1 MGRTMVQHVRFKT
14 STFQNKNGKSP
25 KFAWS
30 ENGGYVSFYWNVTL
44 LSNTTLKLSYGT
56 EKKRR

>member
-1 MGRTMVQHVRFKT
+1 MVQHVRFKT
-14 STFQNKNGKSP
+14 STFQNKNVKSP

-44 LSNTTLKLSYGT
+44 LSNTTLKLKYGT